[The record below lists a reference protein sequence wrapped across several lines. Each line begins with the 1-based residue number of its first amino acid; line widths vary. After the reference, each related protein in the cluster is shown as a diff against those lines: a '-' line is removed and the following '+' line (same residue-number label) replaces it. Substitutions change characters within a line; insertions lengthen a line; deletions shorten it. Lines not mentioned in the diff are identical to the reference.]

1 MIDVNEKEGR
11 EEDVWKL
18 PNNEGLIV
26 SSDGKIYAYLKTNTY
41 VNVAEINGVG
51 LNDEAQD
58 TIRKVRD
65 AGHNFWI
72 DPHSISLDFICWY
85 FIEDADGFFMN

>member
-26 SSDGKIYAYLKTNTY
+26 SSDGKIYVT
-41 VNVAEINGVG
+41 
-51 LNDEAQD
+51 
-58 TIRKVRD
+58 
-65 AGHNFWI
+65 
-72 DPHSISLDFICWY
+72 
-85 FIEDADGFFMN
+85 

>member
-1 MIDVNEKEGR
+1 MNKLSEQERR

-26 SSDGKIYAYLKTNTY
+26 SNDGKIYAYIKTNTY

-72 DPHSISLDFICWY
+72 DPSSISLDFICWY
-85 FIEDADGFFMN
+85 FIEDADNFFMN

>member
-1 MIDVNEKEGR
+1 LEVAEQRRVDCIQRWEN
-11 EEDVWKL
+11 
-18 PNNEGLIV
+18 IC
-26 SSDGKIYAYLKTNTY
+26 YLKTNTY